1 MTVSSSKRLIGIDFA
16 YTLAILGC
24 VVFVFSFSV
33 GDKVQS
39 ALSHYSFYAAV
50 DVFPALFFYLNG
62 LTVTLTMRDR
72 KVSNRK
78 LLAYVGKRGSVLF
91 VVGLACCLI
100 WPMNIFIATGLFYF
114 ITPFI
119 SQWNN
124 ILIRVLIL
132 LNILGGMFLLYL
144 DVPTSNIYDLPKMH
158 NGEILGLTG
167 FALFW
172 GYFSVMPWF
181 AFFCGGLLHGR
192 SDIRPKGILPPSSI
206 LGLLLMGGSA
216 IAQYYSKMMNPIDD
230 TTSDLFLLN
239 YHLLYLPFCLFALG
253 FCIVSI
259 NLFIYVFRKFSN
271 IKLTKFVQT
280 ISANKYSVLF
290 FHMIIGIITLIASNR
305 PFFQKKYILIIYV
318 ICATYLTFYLT
329 VLWRKRVSEKG
340 PMEWLIKRI
349 SGSSKT

>member
-1 MTVSSSKRLIGIDFA
+1 
-16 YTLAILGC
+16 LG
-24 VVFVFSFSV
+24 
-33 GDKVQS
+33 
-39 ALSHYSFYAAV
+39 
-50 DVFPALFFYLNG
+50 
-62 LTVTLTMRDR
+62 
-72 KVSNRK
+72 
-78 LLAYVGKRGSVLF
+78 
-91 VVGLACCLI
+91 
-100 WPMNIFIATGLFYF
+100 
-114 ITPFI
+114 
-119 SQWNN
+119 
-124 ILIRVLIL
+124 
-132 LNILGGMFLLYL
+132 
-144 DVPTSNIYDLPKMH
+144 VPTSNIYDLPKMH
-158 NGEILGLTG
+158 NGELLGLTG
-167 FALFW
+167 FAFFW

-216 IAQYYSKMMNPIDD
+216 IAQYYAKMMNPIDD

-239 YHLLYLPFCLFALG
+239 YHLLYPAFCLFALG

-280 ISANKYSVLF
+280 VSANKYSVLF
-290 FHMIIGIITLIASNR
+290 FHMVIGIITLIASNR

-318 ICATYLTFYLT
+318 VCATFLTFYLT